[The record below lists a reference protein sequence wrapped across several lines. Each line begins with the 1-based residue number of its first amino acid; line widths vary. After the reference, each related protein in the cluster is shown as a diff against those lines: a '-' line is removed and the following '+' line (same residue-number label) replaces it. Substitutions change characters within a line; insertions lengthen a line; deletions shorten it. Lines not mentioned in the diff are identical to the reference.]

1 VGSTHNVMT
10 TFILVSVS
18 FGFAG
23 TYRMVTFNELS
34 WSCSLLCNF
43 IDKFFPES
51 HFEQILKT
59 SKYGLLLCRD
69 FTKWTL
75 IAGSL
80 QMRDFYEVGGSFCE
94 ESIAESLLHI
104 PSNSNR
110 LQMVLLDPAWM
121 RRSLNL
127 KGRLRC

>member
-1 VGSTHNVMT
+1 
-10 TFILVSVS
+10 
-18 FGFAG
+18 
-23 TYRMVTFNELS
+23 
-34 WSCSLLCNF
+34 
-43 IDKFFPES
+43 
-51 HFEQILKT
+51 
-59 SKYGLLLCRD
+59 
-69 FTKWTL
+69 
-75 IAGSL
+75 
-80 QMRDFYEVGGSFCE
+80 MRDFCEVGGSFCE

>member
-1 VGSTHNVMT
+1 MT

-23 TYRMVTFNELS
+23 TYRVVTFNELL
-34 WSCSLLCNF
+34 WSCSLLCNL

-51 HFEQILKT
+51 HFEQILKAC
-59 SKYGLLLCRD
+59 KHGLLLCRD

-75 IAGSL
+75 IAGNL
-80 QMRDFYEVGGSFCE
+80 QTRDFYEEGGSFCE

-110 LQMVLLDPAWM
+110 LLMVLLDPAWM
-121 RRSLNL
+121 RRSLHL
-127 KGRLRC
+127 KDRLRC